1 MDNAPAFHP
10 LDHISVLRRRM
21 WWLIAPLVLAVLI
34 GIALILAL
42 PRIYGTTATL
52 GISLPSMNGQVVS
65 DAQRLTPQ
73 ERVRSFNQLLLSPL
87 VLERVVK
94 AEGLDK
100 NVSLGEAMGI
110 IGANAS
116 VTLPAP
122 DPSVPQGNVEIFY
135 LNTRN

>member
-34 GIALILAL
+34 GITLILVL
-42 PRIYGTTATL
+42 PRMYGTTATL

-65 DAQRLTPQ
+65 DAQRLTAQ
-73 ERVRSFNQLLLSPL
+73 ERVRSFNQLLLSPV
-87 VLERVVK
+87 VLERVAK

-100 NVSLGEAMGI
+100 KWSLGEAMGI
-110 IGANAS
+110 IGVLISCFCLSLARCFS
-116 VTLPAP
+116 
-122 DPSVPQGNVEIFY
+122 
-135 LNTRN
+135 